1 MDDRRTTEAHLS
13 YKLTSEPS
21 AQVSLKGKMGQG
33 RVLSID
39 FFRLSPQ
46 CGGSAGA
53 MISTLQWTKYGTRT
67 ISLSR
72 KCKLDGRKVRLCNSP
87 RMCGGEVTNDWCIFW
102 LGRAMPVIPSLKDRG
117 K

>member
-1 MDDRRTTEAHLS
+1 M
-13 YKLTSEPS
+13 
-21 AQVSLKGKMGQG
+21 
-33 RVLSID
+33 LSID

-72 KCKLDGRKVRLCNSP
+72 KGKLDGRKVRLRNSP
-87 RMCGGEVTNDWCIFW
+87 R
-102 LGRAMPVIPSLKDRG
+102 LRG
-117 K
+117 ARLQMTGVFFG